1 MSPQA
6 PANLQFFLF
15 LSSKAFMPLFCIDQ
29 LNLQSKTMKKFFVSI
44 LFCYAYEMRMICA
57 VALLRLSLI

>member
-29 LNLQSKTMKKFFVSI
+29 LNLQSEMMKKFFVLI
-44 LFCYAYEMRMICA
+44 LFCYVYEMRMICA
-57 VALLRLSLI
+57 VVFFRVLA

>member
-29 LNLQSKTMKKFFVSI
+29 LNLESKMMKKFVSI

-57 VALLRLSLI
+57 VVFFCVLA